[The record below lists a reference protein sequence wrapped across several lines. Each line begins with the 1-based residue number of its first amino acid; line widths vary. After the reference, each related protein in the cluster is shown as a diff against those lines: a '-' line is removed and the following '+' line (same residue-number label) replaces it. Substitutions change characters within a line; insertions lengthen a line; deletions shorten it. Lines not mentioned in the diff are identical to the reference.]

1 MKVVM
6 GCCCS
11 TMKVVSDLEQVGI
24 ELRNDLLPT
33 DTVKPTTFFVQE
45 QNPNREV
52 IGVPVVPVIA
62 VTEVKMDSK
71 PPVLDIEIK
80 SRIVGLTPIEQ
91 YKISNG
97 ILSKR
102 DFNE

>member
-1 MKVVM
+1 
-6 GCCCS
+6 
-11 TMKVVSDLEQVGI
+11 MKVVSDLEQVGI

-52 IGVPVVPVIA
+52 IVVPVVPVIPVIA

-102 DFNE
+102 DSNE

>member
-33 DTVKPTTFFVQE
+33 DTVKPTHFFVQE

>member
-1 MKVVM
+1 M

-33 DTVKPTTFFVQE
+33 DTVKPTPFFVQE

-52 IGVPVVPVIA
+52 ISVPVVPVIPL
-62 VTEVKMDSK
+62 TEVKMDLK

>member
-1 MKVVM
+1 M

-52 IGVPVVPVIA
+52 IGVPVVPVIPL
-62 VTEVKMDSK
+62 TQVKMDLK

>member
-1 MKVVM
+1 
-6 GCCCS
+6 
-11 TMKVVSDLEQVGI
+11 MKVVSDLEQVGI

-52 IGVPVVPVIA
+52 I

-102 DFNE
+102 DSNE

>member
-52 IGVPVVPVIA
+52 I

-102 DFNE
+102 DSNE

>member
-1 MKVVM
+1 
-6 GCCCS
+6 
-11 TMKVVSDLEQVGI
+11 MKVVSDLEQVGI

-52 IGVPVVPVIA
+52 IVVPVVPVIP

-80 SRIVGLTPIEQ
+80 SRIVGLTQIEQ

-102 DFNE
+102 DSNE